1 MSKSRG
7 GGNPK
12 TEFDESRYYDTAHVC
27 HKCTLAK
34 MGGEMVADAI
44 MGQAER
50 FDLFANLTHFPFPGG
65 RWLRWPG
72 LVAGMMYYSMLDRF

>member
-12 TEFDESRYYDTAHVC
+12 TGFDESRYYDTAHVC

-44 MGQAER
+44 MGRAQR
-50 FDLFANLTHFPFPGG
+50 FDLFAILTHS
-65 RWLRWPG
+65 RSLA
-72 LVAGMMYYSMLDRF
+72 VAGSDGQVLSLG

>member
-12 TEFDESRYYDTAHVC
+12 TGFDETRYCDTAHVC

-44 MGQAER
+44 MGQAQR
-50 FDLFANLTHFPFPGG
+50 FDLFSILTHS
-65 RWLRWPG
+65 RSLA
-72 LVAGMMYYSMLDRF
+72 VAGSDGQVLSLG

>member
-12 TEFDESRYYDTAHVC
+12 TGFDEVRYYDTAHGC
-27 HKCTLAK
+27 RNCALAK

-44 MGQAER
+44 MGQAQR
-50 FDLFANLTHFPFPGG
+50 FDLFAILTHS
-65 RWLRWPG
+65 RSLA
-72 LVAGMMYYSMLDRF
+72 VAGSDGQVLSLG

>member
-12 TEFDESRYYDTAHVC
+12 TGFDETRYYDAAHVC

-44 MGQAER
+44 MGQAQR
-50 FDLFANLTHFPFPGG
+50 FDLFAILTHS
-65 RWLRWPG
+65 RSLA
-72 LVAGMMYYSMLDRF
+72 VAGSDGQVLSLG